1 MKGNKKRRVWPIL
14 TVVAVAL
21 IAVAAVYCH
30 FGGFGTGPCADTKAM
45 RTCAT
50 EIADITI
57 PSGTKVIGLGE
68 ATHGNREFQQ
78 LRLDVFRHLVE
89 DYGIRGF
96 ALEGDFGGCEVVN
109 RYIHGKEGSVRE
121 AAAAIG
127 FAIYRTEETEQLIEW
142 MRAWNET
149 AEEGEDLCFYGYD
162 SQRIAWSRAY
172 LLEAASSRNIDT
184 TELEQLCATADPNQ
198 TFGEESDRDIIND
211 IREQLI
217 RLKPEESGDPSLE
230 KAIHYADSLLQNIEL
245 GTLFRNN
252 DVSANAVRDSQMKD
266 NVLWILRQEEQRGN
280 EAVLICGHNGHIRKS
295 GQYGPDQDCMGA
307 LLAADIGEDSYF
319 AIGTDFFKATDNLP
333 LQDGRRVSHTLYS
346 YDPLAKAADRCGYDI
361 CWLDFA
367 AIPED
372 SSLREQT
379 DGYINMGMIG
389 EVEAD
394 GLSGVIL
401 RLIPASYRIK
411 YAPGEMYNGMIF
423 VSDAHPI
430 EIQE

>member
-1 MKGNKKRRVWPIL
+1 MKGSEKKRVWPIL
-14 TVVAVAL
+14 IVATVAL
-21 IAVAAVYCH
+21 ITVAAVYCH
-30 FGGFGTGPCADTKAM
+30 FGGFGSGPCADTEAM
-45 RTCAT
+45 WACAT
-50 EIADITI
+50 EIADIAI
-57 PSGTKVIGLGE
+57 PAGTKVVGLGE

-142 MRAWNET
+142 MRTWNET

-198 TFGEESDRDIIND
+198 TFGSETDRVIISD

-217 RLKPEESGDPSLE
+217 GLRHEGNKDPSLD

-245 GTLFRNN
+245 GTLFRDN

-280 EAVLICGHNGHIRKS
+280 EAVFVCGHNGHIRKS

-307 LLAADIGEDSYF
+307 LLAADIGEDGYF

-333 LQDGRRVSHTLYS
+333 LQDGRRVPHTLYS

-367 AIPED
+367 AIPQG
-372 SSLREQT
+372 SPLREQA

-401 RLIPASYRIK
+401 RLIPASYRIT
-411 YAPGEMYNGMIF
+411 YSPGKMYDGMIF

-430 EIQE
+430 EIRE